1 MKTLLTALLLALS
14 ASAQE
19 EPMAE
24 LHTAVFAGGCFWC
37 MEPPFAGLPG
47 VKSVEAGYTGGH
59 VKHPSYEEICGG
71 RTGHY
76 EAVRIVFD
84 PDSLSYGQLLEI
96 FWKNIDPTDSIG
108 QFADRGDQYRTA
120 VFVFDEAQRAAAE
133 SSRAALAA
141 SGVFDKPVVTQIL
154 PAAEFWPAED
164 HHQDYWLKQPMH
176 YNAYKVGSGR
186 AGFLKRIW
194 GP

>member
-1 MKTLLTALLLALS
+1 MAGTA
-14 ASAQE
+14 
-19 EPMAE
+19 
-24 LHTAVFAGGCFWC
+24 TAVFAGGCFWC
-37 MEPPFAGLPG
+37 MEPPFAALPG

-59 VKHPSYEEICGG
+59 VRNPSYEEVCGG

-84 PDSLSYGQLLEI
+84 PDSVSYERLLEV
-96 FWKNIDPTDSIG
+96 FWRNIDPTDSIG
-108 QFADRGDQYRTA
+108 QFADHGDQYRTA

-133 SSRAALAA
+133 KSRAALAA
-141 SGVFDKPVVTQIL
+141 SGVFDKPVVTRIL

-164 HHQDYWLKQPMH
+164 HHQDYWLKQPGR

-186 AGFLKRIW
+186 AGFLKKTW
-194 GP
+194 GEH